1 MTAGLSDSAR
11 PTRVHVVGRL
21 AIIATVTVLATF
33 QSFGLFGLRLNTS
46 PSLPIGIYV
55 VTSGNS
61 SSLVEFCPAEPLAT
75 VSIERGYRDRG
86 SCPDGAAPLL
96 KPVVAITGD
105 SVEFSAAGI
114 AVNGKQLPNTA
125 PLAVDT
131 KGRPLPHWP
140 FGHYLVSRGT
150 VWVAS
155 SHLPQSFD
163 SRYFGP
169 VRKTLIREYLR
180 PLLTEW

>member
-1 MTAGLSDSAR
+1 MTAGLSDSAEPDR
-11 PTRVHVVGRL
+11 IKVVGQL
-21 AIIATVTVLATF
+21 AIVATVASLATF

-46 PSLPIGIYV
+46 SSLPIGVYV

-61 SSLVEFCPAEPLAT
+61 SDLVEFCPVEPLAAF
-75 VSIERGYRDRG
+75 SIERGYRDRG

-96 KPVVAITGD
+96 KPVVARSGD
-105 SVEFSAAGI
+105 AVEFSAAGI
-114 AVNGKQLPNTA
+114 AVNGKLLRNTA

-140 FGHYLVSRGT
+140 FGHYVVTPGT

-155 SHLPQSFD
+155 SYLSRSFD

-169 VRKTLIREYLR
+169 VPITSIREHLR
-180 PLLTEW
+180 PLLTER